1 MNEVKKIWLDGKFV
15 DWQDAKIHILTQAIH
30 YGAGV
35 FEGIRAYETKKGPA
49 VFRLK
54 EHIDR
59 FFYSASCLDM
69 KIPFTKAEIEKAIL
83 ETIKINEV
91 KECYIR
97 PLAFFSYGNMSLN
110 TLNSLVSVS
119 ISLWPW
125 EAYLESPKPIKVK
138 ISKYR
143 RLDPKSIISDAKICG
158 YYVNSIFATLDA
170 QKNGF
175 VESLLLDSD
184 GYIAEGSAENI
195 FMIKGDKI
203 YTPALGSILPG
214 ITRDSCIKISKDLGF
229 EVIEKKISPEEIKE
243 ADEVFL
249 TGTAAEVCPVGQID
263 DVLINN
269 GEIGKITEN
278 IKNIY
283 KKTVKGEEE
292 KYLNWLTFVN

>member
-1 MNEVKKIWLDGKFV
+1 MNEVKKIWLDGEFV
-15 DWQDAKIHILTQAIH
+15 DWQNAKIHILTHTLH
-30 YGAGV
+30 YGGGV
-35 FEGIRAYETKKGPA
+35 FEGIRTYETKNGPA

-69 KIPFTKAEIEKAIL
+69 KIPFTKEEIEKAIL
-83 ETIKINEV
+83 ETIKVNEV

-97 PLAFFSYGNMSLN
+97 PLAFFGYGNMGLN
-110 TLNSLVSVS
+110 PLNSPVSVS

-125 EAYLESPKPIKVK
+125 RAYLESGKPIKVK

-143 RLDPKSIISDAKICG
+143 RLDPQSVISDAKVCG
-158 YYVNSIFATLDA
+158 YYVNSILATLDA
-170 QKNGF
+170 QKSGF
-175 VESLLLDSD
+175 AESLLLDSD
-184 GYIAEGSAENI
+184 GYVAEGPGENV
-195 FMIKGDKI
+195 FMIKDNKV
-203 YTPALGSILPG
+203 YTPSLGSILAG
-214 ITRDSCIKISKDLGF
+214 ITRDSCIKIFKDLGF

-263 DVLINN
+263 DALINN

-292 KYLNWLTFVN
+292 KYLNWLTFVK

>member
-1 MNEVKKIWLDGKFV
+1 MNEVKKIWLDGEFV
-15 DWQDAKIHILTQAIH
+15 DWQNAKTHILTHTLH
-30 YGAGV
+30 YGGGV
-35 FEGIRAYETKKGPA
+35 FEGIRAYETKNGPA

-69 KIPFTKAEIEKAIL
+69 KMPFTKEEIEKAIL
-83 ETIKINEV
+83 ETIKVNEV

-97 PLAFFSYGNMSLN
+97 PLAFFGYGNMGLN
-110 TLNSLVSVS
+110 PLNSPVSVS

-125 EAYLESPKPIKVK
+125 GAYLESAKPIKVK

-143 RLDPKSIISDAKICG
+143 RLDPKSVISDAKVCG
-158 YYVNSIFATLDA
+158 YYVNSILATLDA

-175 VESLLLDSD
+175 AESLLLDSD
-184 GYIAEGSAENI
+184 GYVAEGPGENV
-195 FMIKGDKI
+195 FMIKDNKV

-214 ITRDSCIKISKDLGF
+214 ITRDSCVKIFKDLSF

-283 KKTVKGEEE
+283 KKIVKGEEE
-292 KYLNWLTFVN
+292 KYLNWLTFVK